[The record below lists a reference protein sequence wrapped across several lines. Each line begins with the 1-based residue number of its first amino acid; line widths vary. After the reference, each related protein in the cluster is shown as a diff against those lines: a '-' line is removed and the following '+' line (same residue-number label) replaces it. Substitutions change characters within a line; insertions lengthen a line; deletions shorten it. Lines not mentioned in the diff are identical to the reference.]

1 MSGPAIL
8 CQLWMGGL
16 EPYMTESFIIGA
28 FNKMGEQAQ
37 TVKVMR
43 NRYTGEPA
51 GYCFVHFPTD
61 EMALDAMHKLN
72 GKVIPGSNPPVRFRL
87 NHASTS
93 GKPTTER
100 EYSIWVGDLSTDV
113 DDYSL
118 YRTFAAKYNSIRTA
132 KVILDSSGF
141 SRGYG
146 FVRFA
151 LEDEQKDSLISMS
164 GYRGLGTRPLK
175 ICNAVPRPWNKVSD
189 TSSAP
194 TSDYSSGMSSE
205 SYNYYDTSS
214 YWNSYSAWQQGYYE
228 SEPTSDG
235 YSSYTSDRK
244 PEEDELELI
253 EHSIPVD
260 VDKSNRDTI
269 EQDYS
274 LWDALESSKWIPC
287 DTLELCY

>member
-1 MSGPAIL
+1 MSGPMVL

-16 EPYMTESFIIGA
+16 EPYMTESFIMSA
-28 FNKMGEQAQ
+28 FHKMGEQPQ

-72 GKVIPGSNPPVRFRL
+72 GKVIPGSSPGVRFRL
-87 NHASTS
+87 NHASTT
-93 GKPTTER
+93 GKPSIER

-141 SRGYG
+141 SKGYG

-151 LEDEQKDSLISMS
+151 NEEEQKDSLSTMS
-164 GYRGLGTRPLK
+164 GYIGLGTRSLK
-175 ICNAVPRPWNKVSD
+175 ICNAVPRPWSKMSD
-189 TSSAP
+189 SSSGP
-194 TSDYSSGMSSE
+194 SDYSSGISSD
-205 SYNYYDTSS
+205 YNYYDTSS
-214 YWNSYSAWQQGYYE
+214 YWSSYSAWQHGCYE
-228 SEPTSDG
+228 SEPTSDS
-235 YSSYTSDRK
+235 YSNYVSDRK

-260 VDKSNRDTI
+260 VDKLNREII
-269 EQDYS
+269 EQDYN

>member
-1 MSGPAIL
+1 MSVPMVL

-16 EPYMTESFIIGA
+16 EPYMTESFIMNA
-28 FNKMGEQAQ
+28 FHKMGEQPQ
-37 TVKVMR
+37 IVKVMR

-72 GKVIPGSNPPVRFRL
+72 GKPVPGSSPQVRFRL
-87 NHASTS
+87 NHASTT
-93 GKPTTER
+93 GKPAAER

-118 YRTFAAKYNSIRTA
+118 YRLFAAKYNSIRTA

-141 SRGYG
+141 SKGYG

-151 LEDEQKDSLISMS
+151 SEEEQKDSLITMN
-164 GYRGLGTRPLK
+164 GYRGLGTKSLK

-189 TSSAP
+189 SNSAP
-194 TSDYSSGMSSE
+194 SDYSSGMSSE
-205 SYNYYDTSS
+205 SYNYYDPSS

-235 YSSYTSDRK
+235 YSNYVSDRK

-253 EHSIPVD
+253 EHSIPFD
-260 VDKSNRDTI
+260 GDKSNREII
-269 EQDYS
+269 EQDYN

>member
-1 MSGPAIL
+1 MTTTAPMVL

-16 EPYMTESFIIGA
+16 EPYMTESFVMNA
-28 FNKMGEQAQ
+28 FHKMGEQPQ

-72 GKVIPGSNPPVRFRL
+72 GKVIPGSTPAVRFRL
-87 NHASTS
+87 NHASTT
-93 GKPTTER
+93 GKPVAER
-100 EYSIWVGDLSTDV
+100 EFSIWVGDLSTDV

-118 YRTFAAKYNSIRTA
+118 YRAFAAKYNSIRTA

-141 SRGYG
+141 SKGYG

-151 LEDEQKDSLISMS
+151 SEEEQKNSLDTMN
-164 GYRGLGTRPLK
+164 GYRGLGTKSLK
-175 ICNAVPRPWNKVSD
+175 ICNAVPRPWNKITD
-189 TSSAP
+189 N
-194 TSDYSSGMSSE
+194 
-205 SYNYYDTSS
+205 YNYYDTSS
-214 YWNSYSAWQQGYYE
+214 YWNSYSAWQQGYYG
-228 SEPTSDG
+228 SEPTSDNNYG
-235 YSSYTSDRK
+235 SYVSEHKHD
-244 PEEDELELI
+244 EDDLELI

-260 VDKSNRDTI
+260 IDKLNRDMI
-269 EQDYS
+269 DQDYS

-287 DTLELCY
+287 DTPDLCY